1 MKNLNQGIDILI
13 IDNSATQTSLRMNI
27 YAGDANNIIKLC
39 FYYIYFQKFTE
50 YIGNMQFYAYDYY
63 LNGLGVFISK
73 NNPKNLTLS
82 TSDNFN
88 LTGGAK
94 IITFI
99 SGMNLSA
106 IGSSLAYDI
115 IVESS
120 VKNSSAIFLVFSS
133 KSNIY
138 TLLKEIYIIICVYNP
153 QFMTS
158 PLSKYY
164 RIYTGTVYN
173 SFLSNGGI

>member
-1 MKNLNQGIDILI
+1 
-13 IDNSATQTSLRMNI
+13 MNI
-27 YAGDANNIIKLC
+27 YAGDANNIIKLS
-39 FYYIYFQKFTE
+39 FSYIYFQKFTE
-50 YIGNMQFYAYDYY
+50 YTGNMLFYAYDYY

-73 NNPKNLTLS
+73 NAPKNLTLS
-82 TSDNFN
+82 TSDTFN

-94 IITFI
+94 IATFI

-106 IGSSLAYDI
+106 IGSSLTYDI

-120 VKNSSAIFLVFSS
+120 VKNSSAMFLVFSS

-153 QFMTS
+153 QYIFS
-158 PLSKYY
+158 SSKYY
-164 RIYTGTVYN
+164 RIYTGRVTSSPLAN
-173 SFLSNGGI
+173 EDI